1 LPDPSAVQEIPLGDG
16 FDFDPDLFVN
26 ANGIEATPNGRWLIL
41 ANTGFESLYKV
52 DPMTG
57 EAFKIDLG
65 GDDVP
70 DVDGLVLAG
79 KTLYVVQN
87 FTNQIGI
94 VSLDPS
100 LTSGVLSDE
109 PITSDEFR
117 VPTTAAK
124 FGSTIYAVNARFGD
138 FTPGEPSPD
147 LEFTVVGVPAR

>member
-1 LPDPSAVQEIPLGDG
+1 
-16 FDFDPDLFVN
+16 
-26 ANGIEATPNGRWLIL
+26 
-41 ANTGFESLYKV
+41 
-52 DPMTG
+52 MTG

-87 FTNQIGI
+87 FSNQIGI

-100 LTSGVLSDE
+100 LNSGVLSDQ
-109 PITSDEFR
+109 PITSDEFL

-147 LEFTVVGVPAR
+147 LEFTVVGVPVR